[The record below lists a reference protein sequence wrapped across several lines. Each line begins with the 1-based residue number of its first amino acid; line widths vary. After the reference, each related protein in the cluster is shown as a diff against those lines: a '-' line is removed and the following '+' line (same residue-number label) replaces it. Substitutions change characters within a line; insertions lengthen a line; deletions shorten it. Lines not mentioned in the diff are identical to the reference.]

1 MNGVV
6 HSHGNANH
14 NLAAVQLQRVAS
26 DNSARLPF
34 VLAIL
39 REVVYEVRV
48 PQWRSHHEDKLT
60 GRMQRGRA
68 GPPSVQ
74 EPTSASCSC
83 AGLERPADGARHA
96 GKLTFLSA

>member
-39 REVVYEVRV
+39 REVVHKVRA
-48 PQWRSHHEDKLT
+48 PR
-60 GRMQRGRA
+60 
-68 GPPSVQ
+68 
-74 EPTSASCSC
+74 
-83 AGLERPADGARHA
+83 
-96 GKLTFLSA
+96 